1 MRVDLNA
8 GPQSLPEN
16 DRAASASG
24 SSSASASSGAGG
36 VANGVSSGVTN
47 EDQAELSGAH
57 VQVQALA
64 AQAAQLPEV
73 RQERVQS
80 LRQAIQSGGYHSTPE
95 QIAGAVFEHMLSG
108 TAA

>member
-8 GPQSLPEN
+8 GPQSLPES

-24 SSSASASSGAGG
+24 SSSGPNSASASSGASS
-36 VANGVSSGVTN
+36 VSS

-57 VQVQALA
+57 AQVQALV

-95 QIAGAVFEHMLSG
+95 QIAGAVFEHMLNG